1 LCRAG
6 NGRFERNLIVYQRAR
21 VQSVVNVGG
30 KTEPESFRFRENF
43 WFCEDEPGRSR
54 PQLPTPEE
62 GGVYGTDPGL
72 KLDGDGVPSDPSSG
86 AAKAYGAGAL
96 PKK

>member
-1 LCRAG
+1 MVRILQETTEPDFVPSR

-43 WFCEDEPGRSR
+43 WFCEDDPARSK
-54 PQLPTPEE
+54 PNLPSAETD
-62 GGVYGTDPGL
+62 GTY
-72 KLDGDGVPSDPSSG
+72 GVPP
-86 AAKAYGAGAL
+86 KTL
-96 PKK
+96 P